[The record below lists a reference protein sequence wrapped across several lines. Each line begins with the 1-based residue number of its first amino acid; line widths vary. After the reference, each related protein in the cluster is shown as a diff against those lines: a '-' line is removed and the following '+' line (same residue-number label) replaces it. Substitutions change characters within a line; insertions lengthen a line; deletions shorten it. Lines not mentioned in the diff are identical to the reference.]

1 MRILACDTSNR
12 ACSCCLWEE
21 GRSID
26 TRFRN
31 DGLTHSQTFMPQ
43 VHDLMEKNNAEYSD
57 LDALACTVG
66 PGSFTGIRIGVSAVK
81 TMAMA
86 LEKPAV
92 PVSSLAAMAY
102 PLHEEDALVVP
113 LIDCRNHRAWAAAYY
128 RGQQVLPEM
137 ADDVNEI
144 RTACLDLVAKEL
156 SNRRILLIGSGAPLF
171 LEEEAPDAQ
180 YKEGFDEILPESVA
194 ALAERTLSSRKEELA
209 QSAGSTKS
217 ESAEESLARA
227 FAATDL
233 MPVYLS
239 RTQAE
244 RNAKEQGKVVENV
257 PIRYYSTLDEEKEK
271 RTMEL
276 VFERAKEEDLEKIAA
291 IEQVSFPDP
300 WSEDSLWTFASDE
313 TIRTLVTA
321 KNKESGE
328 LVGYYALQ
336 YVLDEAEIAIVA
348 VAAKYRRQGVGRELI
363 EAIKAFCKS
372 KKISMIHLE
381 VRAGNE
387 AAVHLYRA
395 MGFQETGC
403 RKNYYD
409 KPKEDALLFSLSI

>member
-12 ACSCCLWEE
+12 ACSCCLWED
-21 GRSID
+21 GQSID

-43 VHDLMEKNNAEYSD
+43 VHDLMEKNHADYAD

-86 LEKPAV
+86 LQKPAV
-92 PVSSLAAMAY
+92 PVSSLEALAY

-113 LIDCRNHRAWAAAYY
+113 LIDCRNHRAWSAGYY
-128 RGQQVLPEM
+128 KGKQVLPEV
-137 ADDVNEI
+137 ADDVNVI
-144 RTACLDLVAKEL
+144 RKVCLDHVAKEL
-156 SNRRILLIGSGAPLF
+156 ANKRILLVGSGAALF
-171 LEEEAPDAQ
+171 LEEEVPVAE
-180 YKEGFDEILPESVA
+180 YREGFDEILPESIG
-194 ALAERTLSSRKEELA
+194 ALAESTLLAKKEELA
-209 QSAGSTKS
+209 RSGAPADTEKDDTLTS
-217 ESAEESLARA
+217 A
-227 FAATDL
+227 FAATAL

-244 RNAKEQGKVVENV
+244 RNAKEQGKIVENV
-257 PIRYYSTLDEEKEK
+257 PIRYYSTLEEEQKK
-271 RTMEL
+271 PMEL
-276 VFERAKEEDLEKIAA
+276 VFEKAKEEDLEKIAA

-321 KNKESGE
+321 KEKESGE

-363 EAIKAFCKS
+363 EAVKTFCKR
-372 KKISMIHLE
+372 KKISVIHLE